1 MQLRPLHDWAVIR
14 QLDTDEMTAGGIY
27 IPDSA
32 REKPHE
38 GVVVSI
44 GPGALE
50 EEKLPKKKEENKE
63 RRFIPTTLKP
73 GDMVLYEKYA
83 GQTYTIGQ
91 EDLVLVRERDILG
104 TISGRQPRVVAPAK
118 PLLLPGSTP
127 IASSSALVVKKTA
140 AMLPVVQ
147 KKKTAATTGAR
158 KKTAAKAEVKRGAKA
173 KKPVVKKAA
182 KKTPAKAA
190 KKKTTKK
197 AGKKAKKK

>member
-1 MQLRPLHDWAVIR
+1 MQLKPLHDWAVIR

-44 GPGALE
+44 GPGAFE
-50 EEKLPKKKEENKE
+50 EEKLPKKKEEKKE

-91 EDLVLVRERDILG
+91 EELVLVRERDILG
-104 TISGRQPRVVAPAK
+104 IVSGRQPRVAAIER

-127 IASSSALVVKKTA
+127 ISSSSALVVKKEA
-140 AMLPVVQ
+140 AKPVLQ
-147 KKKTAATTGAR
+147 KKQAAAKKTA
-158 KKTAAKAEVKRGAKA
+158 KKKASAKTIVKRGAKA
-173 KKPVVKKAA
+173 KKAAVKKAA
-182 KKTPAKAA
+182 KKTTTKKITA
-190 KKKTTKK
+190 KKTTV
-197 AGKKAKKK
+197 KKKPSKKK